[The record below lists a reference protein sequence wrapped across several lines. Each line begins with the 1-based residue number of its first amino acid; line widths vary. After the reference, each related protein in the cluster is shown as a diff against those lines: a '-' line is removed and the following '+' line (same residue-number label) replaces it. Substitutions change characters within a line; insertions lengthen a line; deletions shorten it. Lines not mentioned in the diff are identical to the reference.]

1 MFNDF
6 ADQPTVF
13 DGVLKLFRDGK
24 LFKVFVLQ
32 YVDVQGGSTTGVDLD
47 IGIDTLLR
55 QVYATLVRLVD
66 TDHGDGSDDLQAE
79 LEGLDEVLI
88 PEINEST
95 TDTGFGGF
103 RHRDGVGL
111 ALDLDSDTAA
121 IANEDRL
128 LHFGLNHERL
138 LRWDIGFG
146 EVFDDRVLVPSTNS
160 ILAGFFFGSARFR
173 LDDKLEGFLGGVGF
187 LDTGGAACLNDGFLW
202 VISDFSTF
210 LRCRRECFHPCLSQR
225 KQHSYHQLAQTAWK
239 FASYRYQEIPAGGGG
254 GGGGG
259 APPLGAPT
267 PLALASTSLNGL
279 PLPLFHDGPV
289 VWNSFTYTFNA
300 SKMFKELAH
309 PCNVSLA
316 LSPCIPS

>member
-13 DGVLKLFRDGK
+13 DGVLKLFRDGE

-79 LEGLDEVLI
+79 LEGLDEVDTRDQRVH
-88 PEINEST
+88 N
-95 TDTGFGGF
+95 DTGFGGF

-146 EVFDDRVLVPSTNS
+146 EVFDDP
-160 ILAGFFFGSARFR
+160 FGAIDQFHLGR
-173 LDDKLEGFLGGVGF
+173 L
-187 LDTGGAACLNDGFLW
+187 FLW
-202 VISDFSTF
+202 
-210 LRCRRECFHPCLSQR
+210 LREIQTRR
-225 KQHSYHQLAQTAWK
+225 
-239 FASYRYQEIPAGGGG
+239 
-254 GGGGG
+254 
-259 APPLGAPT
+259 
-267 PLALASTSLNGL
+267 
-279 PLPLFHDGPV
+279 
-289 VWNSFTYTFNA
+289 
-300 SKMFKELAH
+300 
-309 PCNVSLA
+309 
-316 LSPCIPS
+316 